1 MNVSLLGESY
11 TVDYEPR
18 ILDSSVLD
26 CEVEYKI
33 DEEYVFP
40 NRYGELI
47 KLVKITPTLY
57 ELKGNLEYCGVVLN
71 LDNSIYSIDPSG
83 GPFLAVGAKWFDF
96 TIKAIN
102 DFNDVT
108 ETIDPDGLYKELYK
122 LAQKWESEEGYKDA
136 TSVIRTNV
144 KDVLSPEYKL
154 YSDIMIAMSD
164 LKNLDVR
171 QQIKDSDKWLESL
184 NVFRDGME
192 GLYTENP
199 GNFKSQTLNQITASV
214 SNVFQKVKDAMN
226 IKNIKLRKLVKKL
239 KQEKNYGYIANNL
252 TGNPTSLYA
261 NMIEER
267 NGDLVFVNPNTLQ
280 GAEKE
285 FLEYALEVINKNRYP
300 NDEANFESWKQNND
314 LRYYRVPLL
323 RASTASKMSTSGN
336 LNALKDRLS
345 TWTIK
350 GAYQELKER
359 TQGFLSSEEEKLAYA
374 KENIFKMN
382 NVFDWG
388 ESDKRLD
395 KIAEAGGVNVFEH
408 NIEEILLIEKNLFF
422 IKKC

>member
-1 MNVSLLGESY
+1 
-11 TVDYEPR
+11 
-18 ILDSSVLD
+18 
-26 CEVEYKI
+26 
-33 DEEYVFP
+33 
-40 NRYGELI
+40 
-47 KLVKITPTLY
+47 
-57 ELKGNLEYCGVVLN
+57 
-71 LDNSIYSIDPSG
+71 
-83 GPFLAVGAKWFDF
+83 
-96 TIKAIN
+96 
-102 DFNDVT
+102 
-108 ETIDPDGLYKELYK
+108 
-122 LAQKWESEEGYKDA
+122 
-136 TSVIRTNV
+136 
-144 KDVLSPEYKL
+144 
-154 YSDIMIAMSD
+154 
-164 LKNLDVR
+164 
-171 QQIKDSDKWLESL
+171 
-184 NVFRDGME
+184 
-192 GLYTENP
+192 
-199 GNFKSQTLNQITASV
+199 
-214 SNVFQKVKDAMN
+214 MN

-280 GAEKE
+280 GTEKD

-408 NIEEILLIEKNLFF
+408 NIEEILLNHCFAYELSKEMNKEMPLIKASALALASQGSLQNDKDSKNGFKNIQEFIEEYLKAKVKGQSINDKKYRNLEGAVGKVRKVASFMSLAF
-422 IKKC
+422 SPV

>member
-1 MNVSLLGESY
+1 
-11 TVDYEPR
+11 
-18 ILDSSVLD
+18 
-26 CEVEYKI
+26 
-33 DEEYVFP
+33 
-40 NRYGELI
+40 
-47 KLVKITPTLY
+47 
-57 ELKGNLEYCGVVLN
+57 
-71 LDNSIYSIDPSG
+71 
-83 GPFLAVGAKWFDF
+83 
-96 TIKAIN
+96 
-102 DFNDVT
+102 
-108 ETIDPDGLYKELYK
+108 
-122 LAQKWESEEGYKDA
+122 
-136 TSVIRTNV
+136 
-144 KDVLSPEYKL
+144 
-154 YSDIMIAMSD
+154 
-164 LKNLDVR
+164 
-171 QQIKDSDKWLESL
+171 
-184 NVFRDGME
+184 
-192 GLYTENP
+192 
-199 GNFKSQTLNQITASV
+199 
-214 SNVFQKVKDAMN
+214 MN

-280 GAEKE
+280 GTEKE

-408 NIEEILLIEKNLFF
+408 NIEEILLNHCFAYELSKEMNKEMPLIKASALALASQGSLQNDKDSKNGFKNIQEFIEEYLKAKVKGQSINDKKYRNLEGAVGKVRKVASFMSLAF
-422 IKKC
+422 SPV

>member
-1 MNVSLLGESY
+1 
-11 TVDYEPR
+11 
-18 ILDSSVLD
+18 
-26 CEVEYKI
+26 
-33 DEEYVFP
+33 
-40 NRYGELI
+40 
-47 KLVKITPTLY
+47 
-57 ELKGNLEYCGVVLN
+57 
-71 LDNSIYSIDPSG
+71 
-83 GPFLAVGAKWFDF
+83 
-96 TIKAIN
+96 
-102 DFNDVT
+102 
-108 ETIDPDGLYKELYK
+108 
-122 LAQKWESEEGYKDA
+122 
-136 TSVIRTNV
+136 
-144 KDVLSPEYKL
+144 
-154 YSDIMIAMSD
+154 
-164 LKNLDVR
+164 
-171 QQIKDSDKWLESL
+171 
-184 NVFRDGME
+184 
-192 GLYTENP
+192 
-199 GNFKSQTLNQITASV
+199 
-214 SNVFQKVKDAMN
+214 MN

-408 NIEEILLIEKNLFF
+408 NIEEILLNHCFAYELSKEMNKEMPLIKASALALASQGSLQNDKDSKNGFKNIQEFIEEYLKAKVKGQSINDKKYRNLEGAVGKVRKVASFMSLAF
-422 IKKC
+422 SPV